1 MGRTHLVT
9 AFRRRLSRKI
19 SSSSPSLASLE
30 QTLNDVKCL
39 YKDKFGLSVQEE
51 AVEEDGI
58 KFFVTRGVAPS
69 LSSLEQTLND
79 VKGLYKDKFGLSVQ
93 EEAVET
99 DGIKFFVT
107 RGAPPSM
114 SSLEQSLNNVK
125 VLCK

>member
-58 KFFVTRGVAPS
+58 KFFVTRGVTPS

-79 VKGLYKDKFGLSVQ
+79 VKGLYKDKVG
-93 EEAVET
+93 EE
-99 DGIKFFVT
+99 DGIKFYFT
-107 RGAPPSM
+107 RGVAPSV
-114 SSLEQSLNNVK
+114 SSLEQTLDDMK
-125 VLCK
+125 R